1 MVKASPAVSPP
12 VKTVSMTGF
21 ASAQGAGEGHEWSW
35 ELRSVNGK
43 GADLRLRVPEI
54 EGLEPALRKRLT
66 QVVARGNVSLS
77 LRLTRT
83 AGGEGLRLD
92 PAMLHAALEAVA
104 TVEDAAKARGVAIA
118 PVTPGEVLGMRGVV
132 DHSAATVEDPA
143 ALRAA
148 LLADF
153 EPVLSAFLTMRAA
166 EGAELGRVISGQLDR
181 IEALIA
187 EAAQAADAREP
198 KARAAMIEAL
208 ARLAE
213 AAPDVCEQRLAQ
225 ELALIAMK
233 ADVTEEIDRLGVHL
247 GAARALLIEDGPV
260 GRKFDF
266 LTQEFVR
273 EANTLCSK
281 SSDAALTQIGLA
293 LKHAIDQMREQI
305 QNVE

>member
-1 MVKASPAVSPP
+1 
-12 VKTVSMTGF
+12 MTGF

-43 GADLRLRVPEI
+43 GADLRLRLPEL
-54 EGLEPALRKRLT
+54 EGLEPVLRKRLT

-92 PAMLHAALEAVA
+92 PAMLTAALDAVA
-104 TVEDAAKARGVAIA
+104 TVEAAAKAQGVTIA
-118 PVTPGEVLGMRGVV
+118 PVSPGEVLGMRGVV
-132 DHSAATVEDPA
+132 DHTAAAVGDPA

-153 EPVLSAFLTMRAA
+153 EPVLTAFVAMRAA
-166 EGAELGRVISGQLDR
+166 EGAELGRVIAGQLDR
-181 IEALIA
+181 IEALISD
-187 EAAQAADAREP
+187 AAQAADAREP

-213 AAPDVCEQRLAQ
+213 AAPDISEQRLAQ

-247 GAARALLIEDGPV
+247 GAARALLTEEGPV

-281 SSDAALTQIGLA
+281 SSDATLTQIGLA
-293 LKHAIDQMREQI
+293 LKYAIDQMREQI